1 MHLFQR
7 NEKVL
12 KKMLYCWTG
21 AVEIEIEDKIE
32 PEQLFYAHSRN
43 DVFTKL
49 KVLDFKIIKE
59 WKMYIFM
66 QII

>member
-1 MHLFQR
+1 MIHEFMHLFQR

-59 WKMYIFM
+59 
-66 QII
+66 